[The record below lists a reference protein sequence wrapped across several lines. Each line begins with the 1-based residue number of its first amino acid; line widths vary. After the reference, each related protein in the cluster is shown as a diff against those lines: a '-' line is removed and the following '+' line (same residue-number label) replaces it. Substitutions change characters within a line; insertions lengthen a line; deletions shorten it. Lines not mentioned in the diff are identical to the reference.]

1 MSDESTK
8 PENDDG
14 FADAFAAVAV
24 VALPVLAIIY
34 WLSGT
39 PTS

>member
-1 MSDESTK
+1 MSDESTQ

-14 FADAFAAVAV
+14 FAAASAAVAIV
-24 VALPVLAIIY
+24 VLPVLAIIY
-34 WLSGT
+34 WLSGM